1 MQVAANGQ
9 RSRSTQFMLDGH
21 QMNDI
26 TIGGPSIFF
35 QNLDQVAEYQVIT
48 NQFDASLGRNLGAT
62 VNIITKGGGNDI
74 HGEVFW
80 EHRNDNLNAR
90 TSLESQANGGL
101 GRDNP
106 ELKDN
111 RFGFNL
117 GGPVIKDRLFLY
129 GGYRGRRQPGATST
143 TGTSSA
149 RALTPAGI
157 ATLTAAFPA
166 SIPLQVY
173 AQSGPF
179 AMSDGNPTCATG
191 TTTLLTL
198 GGTYTNPITGASTT
212 IPTVPGVEAC
222 GVFRTIPS
230 NTEEKEYS
238 IRADFNTT
246 KHALFGRWLW
256 RNNTFCCSGG
266 QNGYFIDI
274 PDKQKS
280 LTVTHIWYISNRMT
294 NNFKF
299 SYAEFGVS
307 FEGGNTEPISNVRA
321 NLSSFSMPAGFLGF
335 GLATNL
341 PQNRFLDTFQYANT
355 WSYSVGRHSMK
366 AGVEFQRN
374 LTTLFFLPFINGSYS
389 FTQANLADFLNNT
402 PQTVNFAAGNG
413 SFDPREFDQFY
424 FFQDDWRILPNFTIN
439 LGIRYENN
447 GQPINQAVDEIFE
460 RESNSSTAF
469 WLQSVPIDQRTMP
482 RLPNDNNNW
491 APRIGFAWTPTWN
504 NWLTGNGQTTIRG
517 GYGIAYELAF
527 YNILLNMTTAAPRV
541 FSFSLS
547 GTSSIPV
554 AGQGLGSDIANVIPV
569 PVNTI
574 DPRTLFQTRMSPD
587 FHNPYGQNW
596 SLGIQREVGRTQV
609 FEIRYVGTNGIGLFQ
624 SRNANPLFRLQA
636 TNFASTVQTSGVFPS
651 VTPCSTAGTPGFN
664 RIDCTRTATR
674 ERINSAR
681 SNYNALQM
689 RYDLRNFKNQF
700 TSTVSYTWSKGIDNV
715 SEIFGFFADGS
726 IAFAQNPFDIIQG
739 ERGVSNQN
747 LGQTLAL
754 SYIWETPWFRS
765 QNGILGHILGG
776 WSVNG
781 ISTFL
786 SGRPFTPAQLTVAT
800 GDVCNEDQAFISPFV
815 GLLTTCRPFAGG
827 GSNVPLI
834 VNIGGTFVRNVGFV
848 DAAGVIHQGSATG
861 PAVQANQVAVIL
873 NSANARAFFSPTNP
887 FGVGRNNF
895 RGEPT
900 YNWDIAF
907 DKNTKVTE
915 QVSIRFRAAM
925 LNAFSHRNFGVPS
938 IRADLATF
946 GDPGKND
953 VGGRSVR
960 FLLWVKF

>member
-1 MQVAANGQ
+1 LLPFRLRLLN
-9 RSRSTQFMLDGH
+9 
-21 QMNDI
+21 
-26 TIGGPSIFF
+26 
-35 QNLDQVAEYQVIT
+35 

-62 VNIITKGGGNDI
+62 VNIITKGGTNDV

-90 TSLESQANGGL
+90 TSLESQAN
-101 GRDNP
+101 RDNP

-129 GGYRGRRQPGATST
+129 GGYRGRRQPGATTS
-143 TGTSSA
+143 TGTASA

-157 ATLTAAFPA
+157 STLQAAFPT
-166 SIPLQVY
+166 SVPLQIY
-173 AQSGPF
+173 SQAGPF
-179 AMSDGNPTCATG
+179 AIPDGNPTCAPG

-212 IPTVPGVEAC
+212 IPTVSGVEAC
-222 GVFRTIPS
+222 GVLRVIPS

-238 IRADFNTT
+238 IRADFNST
-246 KHALFGRWLW
+246 KHNLFGRWLW
-256 RNNTFCCSGG
+256 KNNQFCCSGG

-280 LTVTHIWYISNRMT
+280 LTLTHTWFISNRMT

-307 FEGGNTEPISNVRA
+307 FETTSAGNTQPISNVRA
-321 NLSSFSMPAGFLGF
+321 NLANFSMPSGFLGF

-355 WSYSVGRHSMK
+355 WSYQVGKHYMK
-366 AGVEFQRN
+366 AGVEFHRN
-374 LTTLFFLPFINGSYS
+374 LTTLFFLPFINGAYS
-389 FTQANLADFLNNT
+389 FTNTALADFLNNT

-424 FFQDDWRILPNFTIN
+424 FFQNDWRILPNLTLN

-447 GQPINQAVDEIFE
+447 GQPINQAVDEILA
-460 RESNSSTAF
+460 RESDPATAF
-469 WLQSVPIDQRTMP
+469 WLQSVAIDQRTMA
-482 RLPNDNNNW
+482 RVPNDNNNW
-491 APRIGFAWTPTWN
+491 APRIGLAWTPQWN
-504 NWLTGNGQTTIRG
+504 NWLTGNGQTTIRA
-517 GYGIAYELAF
+517 GYGIAYELSF

-547 GTSSIPV
+547 GPNAIPV
-554 AGQGLGSDIANVIPV
+554 AGQGLGSDIASVIPV

-574 DPRTLFQTRMSPD
+574 DPRTLFQSTMSPD

-596 SLGIQREVGRTQV
+596 SLGVQREIGRTQV
-609 FEIRYVGTNGIGLFQ
+609 FEVRYVGTNGIGLFQ
-624 SRNANPLFRLQA
+624 SRNANPRFTVQSA
-636 TNFASTVQTSGVFPS
+636 NFASTVLASPLFPNPVPGCALVATDPRSGRF
-651 VTPCSTAGTPGFN
+651 
-664 RIDCTRTATR
+664 DCTRTAIR
-674 ERINSAR
+674 ERANSAR

-689 RYDLRNFKNQF
+689 RYDIRNLKNQF

-726 IAFAQNPFDIIQG
+726 IAFAQNPFDLIGG

-754 SYIWETPWFRS
+754 SYIWESPWFRS
-765 QNGILGHILGG
+765 QNGVLGHILGG

-781 ISTFL
+781 VSTFL
-786 SGRPFTPAQLTVAT
+786 SGRPFTPNQLTVGT
-800 GDVCNEDQAFISPFV
+800 TTDVCNEDQAFNSPFA
-815 GLLTTCRPFAGG
+815 GLLSVCRPLAGG
-827 GSNVPLI
+827 GSNVPLL
-834 VNIGGTFVRNVGFV
+834 VNIGGTMVRNVGFV

-873 NSANARAFFSPTNP
+873 NSANARTLLSPTNP
-887 FGVGRNNF
+887 FGIGRNNF

-907 DKNTKVTE
+907 DKNTKVSE
-915 QVSIRFRAAM
+915 RISVRFRAAF
-925 LNAFSHRNFGVPS
+925 LNAFNHRNYGVPQ
-938 IRADLATF
+938 IRADQTTF

-960 FLLWVKF
+960 FLMWVKF